1 MGAEEEMLITLSGGA
16 PWGFRLQGGSEQKR
30 PLQVSKIR
38 KRSKAC
44 RGGLW
49 ENDVLV
55 SINGKSCA
63 GLSHANAMQ
72 IIDSSN
78 GTLNIRVKRIVG
90 GDQTGPWLQ
99 RSPSPGQR
107 VLSSPSLLSPP
118 AQILSSEPAGAPAT
132 TTQPSQHSQSSQPSQ
147 PWRSQRHLESLTS
160 PPDSEAYYGETDSD
174 ADNVAQEKHRRAR
187 KKSPRSPPDSTTSGH
202 APQDEVSLS
211 EQSGY
216 ESMPEAAAQG
226 AAEPASSSGVAK
238 REIVCLPG
246 SRTDTPF
253 SDSEG
258 QLRPPS
264 AEGREPSPEAM
275 LLPHAT
281 KAIRAE
287 RHLIPMVGP
296 VEHPIDEDLTTTYT
310 EKAKQAKLHRHE
322 SIQEKNVK
330 EAKTKCR
337 TIASL
342 LTDAPN
348 PHSKGVL
355 MFKKRRQRAKKYTL
369 VSFGSV
375 DEDRSYEEEDGVF
388 PTSESEFDEEGFS
401 DARSLTN
408 HSDWDNTYLDI
419 EKSKSDSEQKEEK
432 QKGLSE
438 ASGKG
443 ARLFEQQRERAG
455 KYTVEKTPVQKSPE
469 AAPAAQPKQGTVNG
483 DMPVPEK
490 ADNVPLSI
498 HLEGVQVPS
507 KQPATVPTQLL
518 TAPSPTFFPPP
529 PSTPDPFSASS
540 TSMFNRSARPFT
552 PGFSGQRPAT
562 SSVIFRPSA
571 PKKPTENLG
580 GQSTVVPPFSRQVP
594 GAPAN
599 APVPTQR
606 GPVSSSTS
614 LYIPAPGR
622 PTSPLE
628 SQPKGGGSASEIK
641 PSANTARTS
650 STSIFLSTPSK
661 PGGNMASAASQPR
674 VPGTASSSLY
684 ITPAPSQHMRSS
696 SPVPKQPS
704 PAITPATPR
713 PPSEPFT
720 SREQRIAVPAP
731 RTGILQEA
739 RRRGNKKPMFSKVE
753 EKKNSP
759 NPELLSLVQNLD
771 EKPKG
776 DHPGAGFESGPEEDF
791 LSLGAE
797 ACNFMQS
804 SGRKFKTPPPV
815 APKPQQDAGL
825 VNGAQDMPQLKGKGA
840 ELFAKRQSRM
850 DKFVVE
856 TTPKPEYKP
865 RTPSPS
871 PSLPSCWK
879 YSPNIRAPPPIAYN
893 PMHSPFYPLAA
904 TKSQANKAES
914 KVKKAPGQKSG
925 IKVIDIMRH
934 QPYQLKSAMFC
945 FGDPP
950 SPSTQT
956 TPGQPTPQAS
966 SSFMAAKQ
974 VPVKIAK
981 TQEIRRFSTPA
992 PMPASSS
999 LAPTVLVPRSATML
1013 DEPLWRTEMASS
1025 APATPAPFQVELSP
1039 SPKPYP
1045 SSPEPGQVGQGPPPN
1060 SASASRFQ
1068 VARPKFSAARTGMQ
1082 ANVWRPS
1089 FGHH

>member
-1 MGAEEEMLITLSGGA
+1 MGAEEEMVITLSGGA

-78 GTLNIRVKRIVG
+78 GMLNIRVKRIVG

-107 VLSSPSLLSPP
+107 VVSPPSLLSPP
-118 AQILSSEPAGAPAT
+118 AQLLSSEPAGAPAT
-132 TTQPSQHSQSSQPSQ
+132 AQPSQ
-147 PWRSQRHLESLTS
+147 PRRSQRHLESLTS

-187 KKSPRSPPDSTTSGH
+187 KKSPRSPPDSTTSRAD

-216 ESMPEAAAQG
+216 ESMPEAAVQG
-226 AAEPASSSGVAK
+226 GAELASSSGVAK

-246 SRTDTPF
+246 SHTDTPF
-253 SDSEG
+253 SDSKG

-264 AEGREPSPEAM
+264 TEGREPSPEAM

-296 VEHPIDEDLTTTYT
+296 VEHPIDEDLTTTYA

-443 ARLFEQQRERAG
+443 ARLFKQQRERAG
-455 KYTVEKTPVQKSPE
+455 KYTVEKTPVQK
-469 AAPAAQPKQGTVNG
+469 NN
-483 DMPVPEK
+483 M
-490 ADNVPLSI
+490 PLSI
-498 HLEGVQVPS
+498 HLEGVQVLS
-507 KQPATVPTQLL
+507 KQPATPPTQLL
-518 TAPSPTFFPPP
+518 TAPSPTFFLPPP
-529 PSTPDPFSASS
+529 RTPDPFSASS

-571 PKKPTENLG
+571 PKKPTESLG
-580 GQSTVVPPFSRQVP
+580 GQSTVVPPFSPLAP
-594 GAPAN
+594 GTPAN

-628 SQPKGGGSASEIK
+628 SQPKGGGSAPEIK

-650 STSIFLSTPSK
+650 TTSIFLSTPSK
-661 PGGNMASAASQPR
+661 PGAM
-674 VPGTASSSLY
+674 
-684 ITPAPSQHMRSS
+684 
-696 SPVPKQPS
+696 
-704 PAITPATPR
+704 PR
-713 PPSEPFT
+713 PPSEPLT

-739 RRRGNKKPMFSKVE
+739 RRRGNKKPMFSKIE
-753 EKKNSP
+753 EKKKNSP

-815 APKPQQDAGL
+815 APKPQQQDTGL

-856 TTPKPEYKP
+856 TTPKPESKP

-871 PSLPSCWK
+871 PSLPSSWK

-904 TKSQANKAES
+904 SKSQASKAES

-925 IKVIDIMRH
+925 IKVIDLMRH

-945 FGDPP
+945 FGDSP
-950 SPSTQT
+950 SPSTQN
-956 TPGQPTPQAS
+956 TPGQPTSQAS
-966 SSFMAAKQ
+966 SSFIAAKQ

-992 PMPASSS
+992 PMPASGS
-999 LAPTVLVPRSATML
+999 LAPTVLMPRSATTL

-1025 APATPAPFQVELSP
+1025 APATPAPFQVELRP
-1039 SPKPYP
+1039 SPKPYQ
-1045 SSPEPGQVGQGPPPN
+1045 SSPEPGQAGQGPSPN
-1060 SASASRFQ
+1060 LASASRFQ

>member
-1 MGAEEEMLITLSGGA
+1 MGAEEEILITLSGGA

-63 GLSHANAMQ
+63 GLSHATAMQ

-90 GDQTGPWLQ
+90 GDQTGPRLQ

-107 VLSSPSLLSPP
+107 VLSPPSPLSTPAQLLSP
-118 AQILSSEPAGAPAT
+118 EPAGAPVTA
-132 TTQPSQHSQSSQPSQ
+132 QPSQ
-147 PWRSQRHLESLTS
+147 PRRSQRHLESVTS

-187 KKSPRSPPDSTTSGH
+187 KKSPRSPPDSTNSKAD
-202 APQDEVSLS
+202 APPDEVSLS

-216 ESMPEAAAQG
+216 ESTPETAVQG
-226 AAEPASSSGVAK
+226 EAEVASSSGVAK
-238 REIVCLPG
+238 REIACPPG

-253 SDSEG
+253 SESEG

-264 AEGREPSPEAM
+264 KEERDPSPEAM

-296 VEHPIDEDLTTTYT
+296 VEHPVDEDLTTTYA
-310 EKAKQAKLHRHE
+310 EKAKEAKLHRHE

-330 EAKTKCR
+330 EAKTKCK

-408 HSDWDNTYLDI
+408 HSDWENTYLDI
-419 EKSKSDSEQKEEK
+419 EKSKSDSEQKKEK

-455 KYTVEKTPVQKSPE
+455 KYTVEKVPTQKSPQL
-469 AAPAAQPKQGTVNG
+469 APGAQLQQGTVNG
-483 DMPVPEK
+483 DMPVPQK
-490 ADNVPLSI
+490 ADSVPLSI

-507 KQPATVPTQLL
+507 KQPATLPSQLL
-518 TAPSPTFFPPP
+518 APPSPTFFPPP

-552 PGFSGQRPAT
+552 PGFSDQRPAT

-571 PKKPTENLG
+571 PKKPNESLG
-580 GQSTVVPPFSRQVP
+580 VQSTVVPPFSPLAP
-594 GAPAN
+594 GTPPN
-599 APVPTQR
+599 APVATHR

-622 PTSPLE
+622 PTPPLE
-628 SQPKGGGSASEIK
+628 SQSRGGGSASETK

-650 STSIFLSTPSK
+650 TTSIFLSTPSK
-661 PGGNMASAASQPR
+661 PGGEVASTASQPQ

-684 ITPAPSQHMRSS
+684 ISPVPSQHTISS

-704 PAITPATPR
+704 PAVSPAMPR
-713 PPSEPFT
+713 PASEPLT

-739 RRRGNKKPMFSKVE
+739 RRRGNKKPMFSKIE
-753 EKKNSP
+753 EKKKNSP

-815 APKPQQDAGL
+815 APKPHQQDAGL

-850 DKFVVE
+850 DKYVVE
-856 TTPKPEYKP
+856 TTPKPQSKP

-871 PSLPSCWK
+871 PSLPSSWK

-904 TKSQANKAES
+904 SKCQASKAES

-934 QPYQLKSAMFC
+934 QPYQLNSAMFC

-950 SPSTQT
+950 NPSIQES
-956 TPGQPTPQAS
+956 PGQPTPQAS

-974 VPVKIAK
+974 VPVKTAK

-992 PMPASSS
+992 PMTASSS
-999 LAPTVLVPRSATML
+999 LAPTVLAPRSATTL
-1013 DEPLWRTEMASS
+1013 DEPVWRTEMASS
-1025 APATPAPFQVELSP
+1025 APATPAPFQVELSQ
-1039 SPKPYP
+1039 SPKPYQ
-1045 SSPEPGQVGQGPPPN
+1045 SSPESGQAGQGPSPN
-1060 SASASRFQ
+1060 PASASRFQ

>member
-1 MGAEEEMLITLSGGA
+1 MQLA
-16 PWGFRLQGGSEQKR
+16 LQGPVQDQ
-30 PLQVSKIR
+30 PDC
-38 KRSKAC
+38 AC
-44 RGGLW
+44 R
-49 ENDVLV
+49 
-55 SINGKSCA
+55 
-63 GLSHANAMQ
+63 
-72 IIDSSN
+72 
-78 GTLNIRVKRIVG
+78 
-90 GDQTGPWLQ
+90 
-99 RSPSPGQR
+99 
-107 VLSSPSLLSPP
+107 
-118 AQILSSEPAGAPAT
+118 AP
-132 TTQPSQHSQSSQPSQ
+132 
-147 PWRSQRHLESLTS
+147 
-160 PPDSEAYYGETDSD
+160 
-174 ADNVAQEKHRRAR
+174 
-187 KKSPRSPPDSTTSGH
+187 
-202 APQDEVSLS
+202 
-211 EQSGY
+211 
-216 ESMPEAAAQG
+216 
-226 AAEPASSSGVAK
+226 
-238 REIVCLPG
+238 LP
-246 SRTDTPF
+246 
-253 SDSEG
+253 
-258 QLRPPS
+258 
-264 AEGREPSPEAM
+264 
-275 LLPHAT
+275 LPT
-281 KAIRAE
+281 CME
-287 RHLIPMVGP
+287 
-296 VEHPIDEDLTTTYT
+296 
-310 EKAKQAKLHRHE
+310 LHRHE

-330 EAKTKCR
+330 EAKTKCK

-419 EKSKSDSEQKEEK
+419 EKSKSDSEQKEGK

-455 KYTVEKTPVQKSPE
+455 KYTVEKVPAQKSP
-469 AAPAAQPKQGTVNG
+469 
-483 DMPVPEK
+483 
-490 ADNVPLSI
+490 
-498 HLEGVQVPS
+498 H
-507 KQPATVPTQLL
+507 
-518 TAPSPTFFPPP
+518 PTFFPPP

-540 TSMFNRSARPFT
+540 PSMFNRSARPFT

-571 PKKPTENLG
+571 PKKPSESLG
-580 GQSTVVPPFSRQVP
+580 VQSTVVPPFSPLAP
-594 GAPAN
+594 GTPAN
-599 APVPTQR
+599 APVATHR

-614 LYIPAPGR
+614 LYIPVPGR
-622 PTSPLE
+622 PTPPLE
-628 SQPKGGGSASEIK
+628 SQSRGGGCAPETK

-650 STSIFLSTPSK
+650 TTSIFLSTPSK
-661 PGGNMASAASQPR
+661 PGG
-674 VPGTASSSLY
+674 
-684 ITPAPSQHMRSS
+684 
-696 SPVPKQPS
+696 
-704 PAITPATPR
+704 
-713 PPSEPFT
+713 EPLT
-720 SREQRIAVPAP
+720 SREQRIAMPAP

-739 RRRGNKKPMFSKVE
+739 RRRGNKKPMFSKIE
-753 EKKNSP
+753 EKKKNSP

-815 APKPQQDAGL
+815 APKPQQQDAGL

-856 TTPKPEYKP
+856 TTPKPQSKP

-871 PSLPSCWK
+871 PSLPSSWK

-904 TKSQANKAES
+904 SKSQASKAES

-925 IKVIDIMRH
+925 IKVIDVMRH

-950 SPSTQT
+950 NPSIQES
-956 TPGQPTPQAS
+956 PGQPAPQGS

-974 VPVKIAK
+974 VPVKTAK

-999 LAPTVLVPRSATML
+999 LAPTVLVPRSATTL
-1013 DEPLWRTEMASS
+1013 DEPVWRTEMASS
-1025 APATPAPFQVELSP
+1025 GP
-1039 SPKPYP
+1039 SPNP
-1045 SSPEPGQVGQGPPPN
+1045 
-1060 SASASRFQ
+1060 ASASRFQ

>member
-78 GTLNIRVKRIVG
+78 GMLNIRVKRIVG

-107 VLSSPSLLSPP
+107 VLSPPSVLSPP
-118 AQILSSEPAGAPAT
+118 AQSLSSEPAGAPAT
-132 TTQPSQHSQSSQPSQ
+132 AQPSQ

-187 KKSPRSPPDSTTSGH
+187 KKSPRSPPDSTTSRAD
-202 APQDEVSLS
+202 APQEEVSLS

-226 AAEPASSSGVAK
+226 GAELASSSGVAK

-264 AEGREPSPEAM
+264 TEGREPSPEAM

-469 AAPAAQPKQGTVNG
+469 PAQAAQPKQGTVNG

-490 ADNVPLSI
+490 VDNVPLSI

-552 PGFSGQRPAT
+552 PGFSGQRGAT

-571 PKKPTENLG
+571 PKKPTESLG
-580 GQSTVVPPFSRQVP
+580 GQSTVVPPFSPLVP
-594 GAPAN
+594 GTPAN

-628 SQPKGGGSASEIK
+628 SQPKGGGTTSEIK
-641 PSANTARTS
+641 PSTNTARTS
-650 STSIFLSTPSK
+650 TTSIFLSTPSK
-661 PGGNMASAASQPR
+661 PGAM
-674 VPGTASSSLY
+674 
-684 ITPAPSQHMRSS
+684 
-696 SPVPKQPS
+696 
-704 PAITPATPR
+704 PR
-713 PPSEPFT
+713 PPSEPLT

-739 RRRGNKKPMFSKVE
+739 RRRGNKKPMFSKIE
-753 EKKNSP
+753 EKKKNSP

-776 DHPGAGFESGPEEDF
+776 DHPGTGFESGPEEDF

-904 TKSQANKAES
+904 SKSQASKAES

-925 IKVIDIMRH
+925 IKVIDLMRH

-966 SSFMAAKQ
+966 SSYMAAKQ

-999 LAPTVLVPRSATML
+999 LAPTVLLPRSATTL

-1039 SPKPYP
+1039 SPKPFQ

>member
-49 ENDVLV
+49 ENDVLI

-63 GLSHANAMQ
+63 GLSHATAMQ

-78 GTLNIRVKRIVG
+78 GMLNIRVKRIVG
-90 GDQTGPWLQ
+90 GDQTGPRLQ

-107 VLSSPSLLSPP
+107 VLSPPSPLSPP
-118 AQILSSEPAGAPAT
+118 AQLLSSESSGAPAT
-132 TTQPSQHSQSSQPSQ
+132 AQPSQ
-147 PWRSQRHLESLTS
+147 PRRSQRHLESLTS

-174 ADNVAQEKHRRAR
+174 ADNAAQEKHRRAR
-187 KKSPRSPPDSTTSGH
+187 KKSPRSPPDSTNSK
-202 APQDEVSLS
+202 ADVPQDEVSLS

-226 AAEPASSSGVAK
+226 VAEVAASGGVAK
-238 REIVCLPG
+238 REISCLPG

-253 SDSEG
+253 SESEG

-264 AEGREPSPEAM
+264 TEGREPSPEAM

-375 DEDRSYEEEDGVF
+375 DEDRSYEEEDGIF

-408 HSDWDNTYLDI
+408 HLDWDNTYLDI
-419 EKSKSDSEQKEEK
+419 EKAKSDSEQKEEK

-455 KYTVEKTPVQKSPE
+455 KYTVEKVPAQKSPQL
-469 AAPAAQPKQGTVNG
+469 PSVAQPQQGTVNG
-483 DMPVPEK
+483 DMPVPQK
-490 ADNVPLSI
+490 VDSMPLSI
-498 HLEGVQVPS
+498 QLEGVQVPS
-507 KQPATVPTQLL
+507 KQPATLPTQLL
-518 TAPSPTFFPPP
+518 APPSPTFFPPP
-529 PSTPDPFSASS
+529 PSTPDPFSTST

-571 PKKPTENLG
+571 PKKPSESLG
-580 GQSTVVPPFSRQVP
+580 GQSTVVPPFSPLAP
-594 GAPAN
+594 GTPAN
-599 APVPTQR
+599 APVPMHR
-606 GPVSSSTS
+606 GPVSSSTT

-622 PTSPLE
+622 PTPPLE
-628 SQPKGGGSASEIK
+628 SQPREGGNAPETK

-650 STSIFLSTPSK
+650 TTSIFLSAPSK
-661 PGGNMASAASQPR
+661 PGGE
-674 VPGTASSSLY
+674 
-684 ITPAPSQHMRSS
+684 
-696 SPVPKQPS
+696 PS
-704 PAITPATPR
+704 PAISPAMPR
-713 PPSEPFT
+713 PPSEPLT
-720 SREQRIAVPAP
+720 SREQRIATPAP

-739 RRRGNKKPMFSKVE
+739 RRRGNKKPMFSKIE
-753 EKKNSP
+753 EKKKNSP

-856 TTPKPEYKP
+856 TTPRPESKP

-871 PSLPSCWK
+871 PSLPSSWK

-904 TKSQANKAES
+904 SKSQASKAES

-925 IKVIDIMRH
+925 IKVIDLMRH

-950 SPSTQT
+950 SPSIQDS
-956 TPGQPTPQAS
+956 PGQPAPQAS

-974 VPVKIAK
+974 VPVKTAK

-999 LAPTVLVPRSATML
+999 LTPTVLVPRSATTL
-1013 DEPLWRTEMASS
+1013 DEPVWRTEMASS
-1025 APATPAPFQVELSP
+1025 APTTPAPFQAELSQ
-1039 SPKPYP
+1039 SPKPYL
-1045 SSPEPGQVGQGPPPN
+1045 SSPEPSQVAQGPSPN
-1060 SASASRFQ
+1060 PASATRFQ
-1068 VARPKFSAARTGMQ
+1068 VARPKFSAVRTGMQ

>member
-63 GLSHANAMQ
+63 GLSHATAMQ

-78 GTLNIRVKRIVG
+78 GTLNIHESYKDEG
-90 GDQTGPWLQ
+90 SK

-107 VLSSPSLLSPP
+107 VLSPPSPLSTPAQLLSP
-118 AQILSSEPAGAPAT
+118 EPAGAPAT
-132 TTQPSQHSQSSQPSQ
+132 AQPSQ
-147 PWRSQRHLESLTS
+147 PRRSQRHLESVTS

-187 KKSPRSPPDSTTSGH
+187 KKSPRSPPDSTNSKGD
-202 APQDEVSLS
+202 APPDEVSLS

-216 ESMPEAAAQG
+216 ESTPEAA
-226 AAEPASSSGVAK
+226 E
-238 REIVCLPG
+238 R
-246 SRTDTPF
+246 D
-253 SDSEG
+253 
-258 QLRPPS
+258 
-264 AEGREPSPEAM
+264 PSPEAM

-296 VEHPIDEDLTTTYT
+296 VEHPVDEDLTTTYA

-330 EAKTKCR
+330 EAKTKCK

-419 EKSKSDSEQKEEK
+419 EKSKSDSEQKEGK

-455 KYTVEKTPVQKSPE
+455 KYTVEKVPAQKSP
-469 AAPAAQPKQGTVNG
+469 
-483 DMPVPEK
+483 
-490 ADNVPLSI
+490 
-498 HLEGVQVPS
+498 H
-507 KQPATVPTQLL
+507 
-518 TAPSPTFFPPP
+518 PTFFPPP

-540 TSMFNRSARPFT
+540 PSMFNRSARPFT

-571 PKKPTENLG
+571 PKKPSESLG
-580 GQSTVVPPFSRQVP
+580 VQSTVVPPFSPLAP
-594 GAPAN
+594 GTPAN
-599 APVPTQR
+599 APVATHR

-614 LYIPAPGR
+614 LYIPVPGR
-622 PTSPLE
+622 PTPPLE
-628 SQPKGGGSASEIK
+628 SQSRGGGCAPETK

-650 STSIFLSTPSK
+650 TTSIFLSTPSK
-661 PGGNMASAASQPR
+661 PGG
-674 VPGTASSSLY
+674 
-684 ITPAPSQHMRSS
+684 
-696 SPVPKQPS
+696 
-704 PAITPATPR
+704 
-713 PPSEPFT
+713 EPLT
-720 SREQRIAVPAP
+720 SREQRIAMPAP

-739 RRRGNKKPMFSKVE
+739 RRRGNKKPMFSKIE
-753 EKKNSP
+753 EKKKNSP

-815 APKPQQDAGL
+815 APKPQQQDAGL

-856 TTPKPEYKP
+856 TTPKPQSKP

-871 PSLPSCWK
+871 PSLPSSWK

-904 TKSQANKAES
+904 SKSQASKAES

-925 IKVIDIMRH
+925 IKVIDVMRH

-950 SPSTQT
+950 NPSIQES
-956 TPGQPTPQAS
+956 PGQPAPQGS

-974 VPVKIAK
+974 VPVKTAK

-999 LAPTVLVPRSATML
+999 LAPTVLVPRSATTL
-1013 DEPLWRTEMASS
+1013 DEPVWRTEMASS
-1025 APATPAPFQVELSP
+1025 GP
-1039 SPKPYP
+1039 SPNP
-1045 SSPEPGQVGQGPPPN
+1045 
-1060 SASASRFQ
+1060 ASASRFQ

>member
-63 GLSHANAMQ
+63 GLSHATAMQ

-78 GTLNIRVKRIVG
+78 GMLNIRVKRIVG
-90 GDQTGPWLQ
+90 GDQTGPRLQ

-107 VLSSPSLLSPP
+107 VLSPPSPLSPP
-118 AQILSSEPAGAPAT
+118 AQLLSPEPAGALAPA
-132 TTQPSQHSQSSQPSQ
+132 QPQQPRR
-147 PWRSQRHLESLTS
+147 PQRHLESLTS

-174 ADNVAQEKHRRAR
+174 ADNVAQEKQRRAR
-187 KKSPRSPPDSTTSGH
+187 KKSPRSPPDSTTSKAEG
-202 APQDEVSLS
+202 PQDEVSLS

-216 ESMPEAAAQG
+216 ESTPEAAVQEG
-226 AAEPASSSGVAK
+226 AEADGSSGVAK
-238 REIVCLPG
+238 REIAYSPG
-246 SRTDTPF
+246 SRADTPF

-258 QLRPPS
+258 QLQPPS
-264 AEGREPSPEAM
+264 LEGQELSPEAL

-296 VEHPIDEDLTTTYT
+296 VEHPVDEDLTTTYA
-310 EKAKQAKLHRHE
+310 EKAKQAKLHRRE
-322 SIQEKNVK
+322 STQEKNVK

-375 DEDRSYEEEDGVF
+375 DEDRCYEEEDGVF

-455 KYTVEKTPVQKSPE
+455 KYTVERLPVQKSPQP
-469 AAPAAQPKQGTVNG
+469 APAAQPQQGMVNG
-483 DMPVPEK
+483 DMPVPQRAES
-490 ADNVPLSI
+490 VPLSI
-498 HLEGVQVPS
+498 HLEGVQVPG
-507 KQPATVPTQLL
+507 KQPATLPAQGLPAL
-518 TAPSPTFFPPP
+518 SPTAFPPP
-529 PSTPDPFSASS
+529 PGTPDPFSASS
-540 TSMFNRSARPFT
+540 ASMFNRSARPFT
-552 PGFSGQRPAT
+552 PGFSGQRPVT
-562 SSVIFRPSA
+562 SSVTFKPSA
-571 PKKPTENLG
+571 PKKPSESLG
-580 GQSTVVPPFSRQVP
+580 GQSTVVPPFSPLPP
-594 GAPAN
+594 GAPAS
-599 APVPTQR
+599 ASVPVHR
-606 GPVSSSTS
+606 GAVSSSTS

-622 PTSPLE
+622 PAPLLE
-628 SQPKGGGSASEIK
+628 LQPGGAGSAPETK
-641 PSANTARTS
+641 PSASTARTS
-650 STSIFLSTPSK
+650 TASIFLSSPLK
-661 PGGNMASAASQPR
+661 PGGEAGSAASQPR
-674 VPGTASSSLY
+674 VAGTASSSLY
-684 ITPAPSQHMRSS
+684 ISPAPSLPTGSS
-696 SPVPKQPS
+696 SPLPRQPC
-704 PAITPATPR
+704 PATSPATPR
-713 PPSEPFT
+713 PASEPLT

-739 RRRGNKKPMFSKVE
+739 RRRGNKKPMFSRIE
-753 EKKNSP
+753 EKKKNSP

-815 APKPQQDAGL
+815 APKPQQQGAGL
-825 VNGAQDMPQLKGKGA
+825 VNGAHDMPQLKGKGA

-856 TTPKPEYKP
+856 TTPKPDSKP

-871 PSLPSCWK
+871 PSLPSSWK

-904 TKSQANKAES
+904 SKSQASKAES
-914 KVKKAPGQKSG
+914 KVKKAPSQKSG
-925 IKVIDIMRH
+925 IKVIDFMRH

-945 FGDPP
+945 FGEPP
-950 SPSTQT
+950 SPSTQEA
-956 TPGQPTPQAS
+956 PGQPGQHAS
-966 SSFMAAKQ
+966 SSYTATKQ
-974 VPVKIAK
+974 VPVKTAK

-992 PMPASSS
+992 PMPTSSS
-999 LAPTVLVPRSATML
+999 LAPTVLAPRSATTL
-1013 DEPLWRTEMASS
+1013 DEPVWRTEMAFS
-1025 APATPAPFQVELSP
+1025 APTTPAPFQVELSQY
-1039 SPKPYP
+1039 PKPYQ
-1045 SSPEPGQVGQGPPPN
+1045 SSPELSQVCRGPSPSP
-1060 SASASRFQ
+1060 ASASRFQ

>member
-16 PWGFRLQGGSEQKR
+16 PWGFRLQGGSEQKK

-63 GLSHANAMQ
+63 GLSHATAMQ

-78 GTLNIRVKRIVG
+78 GMLNIRVKRIVG
-90 GDQTGPWLQ
+90 GDQMGPRLQ

-107 VLSSPSLLSPP
+107 VLSPPSPLSPP
-118 AQILSSEPAGAPAT
+118 AQLLSPELAGAPAT
-132 TTQPSQHSQSSQPSQ
+132 TQPSQ
-147 PWRSQRHLESLTS
+147 PRRSQRQLESLTS

-187 KKSPRSPPDSTTSGH
+187 KKSPRSPPDSTNSKVDV
-202 APQDEVSLS
+202 PQDEVSLS

-216 ESMPEAAAQG
+216 ESMPEAAVQN
-226 AAEPASSSGVAK
+226 
-238 REIVCLPG
+238 
-246 SRTDTPF
+246 TPF
-253 SDSEG
+253 SESEG

-264 AEGREPSPEAM
+264 TGGREPSPEAM

-296 VEHPIDEDLTTTYT
+296 VEHPVDEDLTTTYL

-401 DARSLTN
+401 DSRSLTN

-443 ARLFEQQRERAG
+443 ARLFEQQRERSG
-455 KYTVEKTPVQKSPE
+455 KYTVEKVPTQKSPQLSS
-469 AAPAAQPKQGTVNG
+469 AAQPQQGTLNR
-483 DMPVPEK
+483 DMPVPQK
-490 ADNVPLSI
+490 TDSVPLSI

-507 KQPATVPTQLL
+507 KQPATLPTALL
-518 TAPSPTFFPPP
+518 APPSPTFFPPP
-529 PSTPDPFSASS
+529 PSTPDPFSTSS

-571 PKKPTENLG
+571 PKKPSESLS
-580 GQSTVVPPFSRQVP
+580 GQSTVVPSFSP
-594 GAPAN
+594 LPSETPAN
-599 APVPTQR
+599 APVPMHR
-606 GPVSSSTS
+606 GTVSSSTS

-622 PTSPLE
+622 PMPPPE
-628 SQPKGGGSASEIK
+628 SQPRGEGSAPETK

-650 STSIFLSTPSK
+650 STSIFLSAPSK
-661 PGGNMASAASQPR
+661 PGM
-674 VPGTASSSLY
+674 
-684 ITPAPSQHMRSS
+684 
-696 SPVPKQPS
+696 
-704 PAITPATPR
+704 PR
-713 PPSEPFT
+713 PPSEPLT

-739 RRRGNKKPMFSKVE
+739 RRRGNKKPMFSKIE
-753 EKKNSP
+753 EKKKNSP

-771 EKPKG
+771 EKPKV

-815 APKPQQDAGL
+815 APKPQQQDAGL
-825 VNGAQDMPQLKGKGA
+825 VNGAQDTPQLKGKGA

-856 TTPKPEYKP
+856 ATPKPESKP

-871 PSLPSCWK
+871 PSLPSSWK

-904 TKSQANKAES
+904 SKSQASKAES

-925 IKVIDIMRH
+925 IKVIDLMRH

-945 FGDPP
+945 FGDSP
-950 SPSTQT
+950 SPGTQES
-956 TPGQPTPQAS
+956 PGQPAPQAN
-966 SSFMAAKQ
+966 SSFSAAKQ
-974 VPVKIAK
+974 VPVKTAK

-992 PMPASSS
+992 PVPASSS
-999 LAPTVLVPRSATML
+999 LAPTVLVPRSATTL
-1013 DEPLWRTEMASS
+1013 DEPVWRTEMAYS
-1025 APATPAPFQVELSP
+1025 APATPAPFQVELSQ
-1039 SPKPYP
+1039 SPKPYQ
-1045 SSPEPGQVGQGPPPN
+1045 SYPEPGQAGQGPSSN
-1060 SASASRFQ
+1060 LASASRFQ

>member
-78 GTLNIRVKRIVG
+78 GMLNIRVTDIG

-107 VLSSPSLLSPP
+107 VLSPPSAPSPS
-118 AQILSSEPAGAPAT
+118 AQLLSSEAAGAPAT
-132 TTQPSQHSQSSQPSQ
+132 TQPSQ

-174 ADNVAQEKHRRAR
+174 ADNVAQEKQRRAR
-187 KKSPRSPPDSTTSGH
+187 RKSPRSP
-202 APQDEVSLS
+202 
-211 EQSGY
+211 
-216 ESMPEAAAQG
+216 MPEAA
-226 AAEPASSSGVAK
+226 
-238 REIVCLPG
+238 
-246 SRTDTPF
+246 
-253 SDSEG
+253 
-258 QLRPPS
+258 
-264 AEGREPSPEAM
+264 PSPEAM

-455 KYTVEKTPVQKSPE
+455 KYTVEKTSVQKSPE
-469 AAPAAQPKQGTVNG
+469 LAPAAQPN
-483 DMPVPEK
+483 
-490 ADNVPLSI
+490 
-498 HLEGVQVPS
+498 
-507 KQPATVPTQLL
+507 
-518 TAPSPTFFPPP
+518 PTFFPPP

-562 SSVIFRPSA
+562 SSVIFRPPA
-571 PKKPTENLG
+571 PKKPTESLG
-580 GQSTVVPPFSRQVP
+580 GQSTVVPPFSPLVP
-594 GAPAN
+594 GTPAN
-599 APVPTQR
+599 APEPTRR

-628 SQPKGGGSASEIK
+628 SQPKGGGSASEVK

-650 STSIFLSTPSK
+650 TTSIFLSTPSK
-661 PGGNMASAASQPR
+661 PGGD
-674 VPGTASSSLY
+674 V
-684 ITPAPSQHMRSS
+684 
-696 SPVPKQPS
+696 
-704 PAITPATPR
+704 
-713 PPSEPFT
+713 EPLT

-739 RRRGNKKPMFSKVE
+739 RRRGNKKPMFSKIE
-753 EKKNSP
+753 EKKKNSP

-776 DHPGAGFESGPEEDF
+776 DHPAAGFESGPEEDF

-850 DKFVVE
+850 DKYVVE
-856 TTPKPEYKP
+856 TTPKPESKP

-904 TKSQANKAES
+904 SKSQASKAES

-925 IKVIDIMRH
+925 IKVIDLMRH

-956 TPGQPTPQAS
+956 TSGQPTPQAS
-966 SSFMAAKQ
+966 SSFVAAKQ

-999 LAPTVLVPRSATML
+999 LAPTVLMPRSATTL

-1025 APATPAPFQVELSP
+1025 AP
-1039 SPKPYP
+1039 
-1045 SSPEPGQVGQGPPPN
+1045 GPPPN

>member
-63 GLSHANAMQ
+63 GLSHATAMQ

-78 GTLNIRVKRIVG
+78 GMLNICVKRIVG

-107 VLSSPSLLSPP
+107 VLSPPSPLSAPAQLLSPE
-118 AQILSSEPAGAPAT
+118 LAGAPVIA
-132 TTQPSQHSQSSQPSQ
+132 QPLQP
-147 PWRSQRHLESLTS
+147 RKSQRHLESLTS

-174 ADNVAQEKHRRAR
+174 ADNMAQEKHRRAR
-187 KKSPRSPPDSTTSGH
+187 KKSPRSPPDSTNSKAD

-216 ESMPEAAAQG
+216 ESMPEAAVQG
-226 AAEPASSSGVAK
+226 GPEVASSVGVAK
-238 REIVCLPG
+238 REIACPPG

-253 SDSEG
+253 SESEG
-258 QLRPPS
+258 QLRPPLT
-264 AEGREPSPEAM
+264 EGREPSPEAM

-296 VEHPIDEDLTTTYT
+296 VEHPVDEDLTTTYA

-419 EKSKSDSEQKEEK
+419 EKAKSDSEQKEEK

-455 KYTVEKTPVQKSPE
+455 KYTVEKVPVQKSPQLV
-469 AAPAAQPKQGTVNG
+469 PAAQPQQGTVNG
-483 DMPVPEK
+483 DMPVPQK
-490 ADNVPLSI
+490 ADSVPLSI
-498 HLEGVQVPS
+498 HLEGMQVPS
-507 KQPATVPTQLL
+507 KQPATIPAQLL
-518 TAPSPTFFPPP
+518 APPSPTFFPPP
-529 PSTPDPFSASS
+529 PSTPDPFSASTS
-540 TSMFNRSARPFT
+540 SMFNRSARPFT

-571 PKKPTENLG
+571 PKKPTESLG
-580 GQSTVVPPFSRQVP
+580 GQSMVVPPFSPLAP
-594 GAPAN
+594 GTPAN
-599 APVPTQR
+599 APVPTHR

-622 PTSPLE
+622 PTPPLE
-628 SQPKGGGSASEIK
+628 SQPTGGGSAPETK
-641 PSANTARTS
+641 PPANTARTS
-650 STSIFLSTPSK
+650 TTSIFLSTPSK
-661 PGGNMASAASQPR
+661 PGGE
-674 VPGTASSSLY
+674 
-684 ITPAPSQHMRSS
+684 
-696 SPVPKQPS
+696 PS
-704 PAITPATPR
+704 PAVSPAMPR
-713 PPSEPFT
+713 PPSEPLT

-739 RRRGNKKPMFSKVE
+739 RRRGNKKPMFSKIE
-753 EKKNSP
+753 EKKKNSP

-776 DHPGAGFESGPEEDF
+776 DHPAAGFESGPEEDF

-815 APKPQQDAGL
+815 APKPQQQDAGL

-850 DKFVVE
+850 DKYVVE
-856 TTPKPEYKP
+856 TPPKPESKP

-871 PSLPSCWK
+871 PSLPSSWK

-904 TKSQANKAES
+904 SKSQASKAES

-925 IKVIDIMRH
+925 IKVIDLMRH

-950 SPSTQT
+950 SPSIQES
-956 TPGQPTPQAS
+956 PGQPAPQAS

-974 VPVKIAK
+974 VPVKTAK

-999 LAPTVLVPRSATML
+999 LAPTVLVPRSATTL
-1013 DEPLWRTEMASS
+1013 DEPVWRTEMASS
-1025 APATPAPFQVELSP
+1025 APATPALFQVELSQ
-1039 SPKPYP
+1039 SPKPYQ
-1045 SSPEPGQVGQGPPPN
+1045 SSPEPGQAGQGPSPN
-1060 SASASRFQ
+1060 PASASRFQ

>member
-63 GLSHANAMQ
+63 GLSHATAMQ

-78 GTLNIRVKRIVG
+78 GMLNICVKRIVG

-107 VLSSPSLLSPP
+107 VLSPPSPLSAPAQLLSPE
-118 AQILSSEPAGAPAT
+118 LAGAPVIA
-132 TTQPSQHSQSSQPSQ
+132 QPLQP
-147 PWRSQRHLESLTS
+147 RKSQRHLESLTS

-174 ADNVAQEKHRRAR
+174 ADNMAQEKHRRAR
-187 KKSPRSPPDSTTSGH
+187 KKSPRSPPDSTNSKAD

-216 ESMPEAAAQG
+216 ESMPEAAVQG
-226 AAEPASSSGVAK
+226 GPEVASSVGVAK
-238 REIVCLPG
+238 REIACPPG

-253 SDSEG
+253 SESEG
-258 QLRPPS
+258 QLRPPLT
-264 AEGREPSPEAM
+264 EGREPSPEAM

-296 VEHPIDEDLTTTYT
+296 VEHPVDEDLTTTYA

-419 EKSKSDSEQKEEK
+419 EKAKSDSEQKEEK

-455 KYTVEKTPVQKSPE
+455 KYTVEKVPVQKSPQLV
-469 AAPAAQPKQGTVNG
+469 PAAQPQQGTVNG
-483 DMPVPEK
+483 DMPVPQK
-490 ADNVPLSI
+490 ADSVPLSI
-498 HLEGVQVPS
+498 HLEGMQVPS
-507 KQPATVPTQLL
+507 KQPATIPAQLL
-518 TAPSPTFFPPP
+518 APPSPTFFPPP
-529 PSTPDPFSASS
+529 PSTPDPFSASTS
-540 TSMFNRSARPFT
+540 SMFNRSARPFT

-571 PKKPTENLG
+571 PKKPTESLG
-580 GQSTVVPPFSRQVP
+580 GQSMVVPPFSPLAP
-594 GAPAN
+594 GTPAN
-599 APVPTQR
+599 APVPTHR

-622 PTSPLE
+622 PTPTLE
-628 SQPKGGGSASEIK
+628 SQPTGGGSAPETK
-641 PSANTARTS
+641 PPANTARTS
-650 STSIFLSTPSK
+650 TTSIFLSTPSK
-661 PGGNMASAASQPR
+661 PGGE
-674 VPGTASSSLY
+674 
-684 ITPAPSQHMRSS
+684 
-696 SPVPKQPS
+696 PS
-704 PAITPATPR
+704 PAVSPAMPR
-713 PPSEPFT
+713 PPSEPLT

-739 RRRGNKKPMFSKVE
+739 RRRGNKKPMFSKIE
-753 EKKNSP
+753 EKKKNSP

-815 APKPQQDAGL
+815 APKPQQQDAGL

-850 DKFVVE
+850 DKYVVE
-856 TTPKPEYKP
+856 TPPKPESKP

-871 PSLPSCWK
+871 PSLPSSWK

-904 TKSQANKAES
+904 SKSQASKAES

-925 IKVIDIMRH
+925 IKVIDLMRH

-950 SPSTQT
+950 SPSIQES
-956 TPGQPTPQAS
+956 PGQPAPQAS

-974 VPVKIAK
+974 VPVKTAK

-999 LAPTVLVPRSATML
+999 LAPTVLVPRSATTL
-1013 DEPLWRTEMASS
+1013 DEPVWRTEMASS
-1025 APATPAPFQVELSP
+1025 APATPALFQVELSQ
-1039 SPKPYP
+1039 SPKPYQ
-1045 SSPEPGQVGQGPPPN
+1045 SSPEPGQVGQGPSSNP
-1060 SASASRFQ
+1060 ASASRFQ

>member
-78 GTLNIRVKRIVG
+78 GMLNIRVKRIVG

-107 VLSSPSLLSPP
+107 VLSPPSLLSPP
-118 AQILSSEPAGAPAT
+118 AQLLSSEPAAAPAT
-132 TTQPSQHSQSSQPSQ
+132 AQPSQ
-147 PWRSQRHLESLTS
+147 PRRSQRHLESLTS

-187 KKSPRSPPDSTTSGH
+187 KKSPRSPPDSTTSRAD

-226 AAEPASSSGVAK
+226 GAELASSSGVAK

-264 AEGREPSPEAM
+264 TEGREPSPEAM

-419 EKSKSDSEQKEEK
+419 EKSKSDSQQKEEK

-455 KYTVEKTPVQKSPE
+455 KYTVEKTPVQKSPDL
-469 AAPAAQPKQGTVNG
+469 APAAQPKQGTVNG

-498 HLEGVQVPS
+498 HLEGVQVPG

-571 PKKPTENLG
+571 PKKPTESLG
-580 GQSTVVPPFSRQVP
+580 GQSTVVPPFSPLAP
-594 GAPAN
+594 GTPAN

-650 STSIFLSTPSK
+650 TTSIFLSTPSK
-661 PGGNMASAASQPR
+661 PGAM
-674 VPGTASSSLY
+674 
-684 ITPAPSQHMRSS
+684 
-696 SPVPKQPS
+696 
-704 PAITPATPR
+704 PR
-713 PPSEPFT
+713 PPSEPLT

-739 RRRGNKKPMFSKVE
+739 RRRGNKKPMFSKIE
-753 EKKNSP
+753 EKKKNSP

-856 TTPKPEYKP
+856 TTPKTEYKP

-904 TKSQANKAES
+904 SKSQASKAES

-925 IKVIDIMRH
+925 IKVIDLMRH

-945 FGDPP
+945 FGEPP
-950 SPSTQT
+950 SPSTQN
-956 TPGQPTPQAS
+956 TPGQPTLQAS
-966 SSFMAAKQ
+966 SSFTAAKQ

-999 LAPTVLVPRSATML
+999 LAPTVLVPRSATTL

-1039 SPKPYP
+1039 SPKLYQ
-1045 SSPEPGQVGQGPPPN
+1045 SSPEPGQVGQGPSPN

>member
-63 GLSHANAMQ
+63 GLSHASAMQ

-78 GTLNIRVKRIVG
+78 GMLNIRVKRIVG
-90 GDQTGPWLQ
+90 GDQTGPRLQ

-107 VLSSPSLLSPP
+107 VLSPPSPLSPP
-118 AQILSSEPAGAPAT
+118 AQLLSPEPTAAPA
-132 TTQPSQHSQSSQPSQ
+132 TTQPSQPR
-147 PWRSQRHLESLTS
+147 RSQRHLESLTS

-187 KKSPRSPPDSTTSGH
+187 RKSPRSPPDSTTSKAD

-216 ESMPEAAAQG
+216 ESLPEAAAQG
-226 AAEPASSSGVAK
+226 EPEVTSSGGVAK
-238 REIVCLPG
+238 REISCLPD

-253 SDSEG
+253 SESEG

-264 AEGREPSPEAM
+264 TERREASPEAM

-296 VEHPIDEDLTTTYT
+296 VEHPVDEDLTTTYA

-419 EKSKSDSEQKEEK
+419 EKSKSDSEQKEER

-455 KYTVEKTPVQKSPE
+455 KYTVEKVPAQKSPQLV
-469 AAPAAQPKQGTVNG
+469 PAAQPQQGTVNG
-483 DMPVPEK
+483 DMPVPQK
-490 ADNVPLSI
+490 TDSVPLSI
-498 HLEGVQVPS
+498 HLEGIRVPS
-507 KQPATVPTQLL
+507 KQPADNLPTQLL
-518 TAPSPTFFPPP
+518 APPSPTFLPPP
-529 PSTPDPFSASS
+529 TSTPDPFSSS
-540 TSMFNRSARPFT
+540 TTSMFNRSARPFT

-562 SSVIFRPSA
+562 SSVIFRPST
-571 PKKPTENLG
+571 PKKASESLG
-580 GQSTVVPPFSRQVP
+580 GQSTVVPPFSPPAP
-594 GAPAN
+594 GTHAN
-599 APVPTQR
+599 APVPTHR
-606 GPVSSSTS
+606 SPVSSSTS

-628 SQPKGGGSASEIK
+628 SQPRAGGCAPENK
-641 PSANTARTS
+641 PSASTARTS
-650 STSIFLSTPSK
+650 TTSIFLSAPSK
-661 PGGNMASAASQPR
+661 PG
-674 VPGTASSSLY
+674 
-684 ITPAPSQHMRSS
+684 
-696 SPVPKQPS
+696 
-704 PAITPATPR
+704 ATPR
-713 PPSEPFT
+713 PPSEPLT

-739 RRRGNKKPMFSKVE
+739 RRRGNKKPMFSKIE
-753 EKKNSP
+753 EKKKNSP

-815 APKPQQDAGL
+815 APKPQQQDAGL
-825 VNGAQDMPQLKGKGA
+825 VNGAHDMPQLKGKGA

-850 DKFVVE
+850 DKYVVE
-856 TTPKPEYKP
+856 TTPKPESKP

-871 PSLPSCWK
+871 PSLPSSWK

-904 TKSQANKAES
+904 SKSQASKAES

-950 SPSTQT
+950 GPSTQES
-956 TPGQPTPQAS
+956 PGQAAPQAS
-966 SSFMAAKQ
+966 SSFTAAKQ
-974 VPVKIAK
+974 VPVKTAK

-999 LAPTVLVPRSATML
+999 LAPTVLAPRSATTL
-1013 DEPLWRTEMASS
+1013 DEPVWRTEMASS
-1025 APATPAPFQVELSP
+1025 APTTPAPFQVELSQ
-1039 SPKPYP
+1039 SPKTYQ
-1045 SSPEPGQVGQGPPPN
+1045 SSPEPGQAGQGLSPN
-1060 SASASRFQ
+1060 PVSASRFQ

>member
-1 MGAEEEMLITLSGGA
+1 LLL
-16 PWGFRLQGGSEQKR
+16 FQ
-30 PLQVSKIR
+30 IR

-63 GLSHANAMQ
+63 GLSHATAMQ

-78 GTLNIRVKRIVG
+78 GMLNIRVKRIVG
-90 GDQTGPWLQ
+90 GDQTSPWLQ

-107 VLSSPSLLSPP
+107 VLSPPSPLSPTP
-118 AQILSSEPAGAPAT
+118 QLLSSEPVGSLA
-132 TTQPSQHSQSSQPSQ
+132 TTQPSQP
-147 PWRSQRHLESLTS
+147 PRSQRHLESLTS

-187 KKSPRSPPDSTTSGH
+187 KKSPRSPPDSITSK
-202 APQDEVSLS
+202 ADVPQDEVSLS

-216 ESMPEAAAQG
+216 ESTQEAAAQG
-226 AAEPASSSGVAK
+226 AKVASSGGVAK
-238 REIVCLPG
+238 REIVCLLG

-253 SDSEG
+253 SENEG
-258 QLRPPS
+258 QLQPPS
-264 AEGREPSPEAM
+264 TEGREPSPEAM

-281 KAIRAE
+281 KAILAE

-296 VEHPIDEDLTTTYT
+296 VEHPIDEDLTTSYT

-408 HSDWDNTYLDI
+408 HSDCDNTYLDI

-455 KYTVEKTPVQKSPE
+455 KYTVEKVSVQKSPQL
-469 AAPAAQPKQGTVNG
+469 APAVQPQQNTVNG
-483 DMPVPEK
+483 DMPVPQK
-490 ADNVPLSI
+490 ASSVPLSI

-507 KQPATVPTQLL
+507 KQTANLPTQVLAASSL
-518 TAPSPTFFPPP
+518 TSFPPP
-529 PSTPDPFSASS
+529 PSNPEPSSACS

-562 SSVIFRPSA
+562 SSVNFRPSA
-571 PKKPTENLG
+571 PKKPSENLG
-580 GQSTVVPPFSRQVP
+580 GQSSMAPPFSPLAP
-594 GAPAN
+594 GTPAN
-599 APVPTQR
+599 APVPTHH

-622 PTSPLE
+622 PTTLLD
-628 SQPKGGGSASEIK
+628 SQPREGESALK
-641 PSANTARTS
+641 TKASANTARTS
-650 STSIFLSTPSK
+650 TTSIFLSAPSK
-661 PGGNMASAASQPR
+661 PGGD
-674 VPGTASSSLY
+674 
-684 ITPAPSQHMRSS
+684 
-696 SPVPKQPS
+696 PS
-704 PAITPATPR
+704 PAVSPAMPR
-713 PPSEPFT
+713 PPSEPLT
-720 SREQRIAVPAP
+720 AREQRIAVPAP

-739 RRRGNKKPMFSKVE
+739 RRRGNKKPMFSKIE
-753 EKKNSP
+753 EKKKNSP

-815 APKPQQDAGL
+815 APKPQQQDAEL

-856 TTPKPEYKP
+856 TIPKPESKP

-871 PSLPSCWK
+871 PSLPSSWK

-904 TKSQANKAES
+904 SKSQASKAES
-914 KVKKAPGQKSG
+914 KVKKAPDHKSG
-925 IKVIDIMRH
+925 IKVIDLMRH

-945 FGDPP
+945 FGEPP
-950 SPSTQT
+950 SPSIQDS
-956 TPGQPTPQAS
+956 PSQPAPQAS

-974 VPVKIAK
+974 VPVKTAK

-999 LAPTVLVPRSATML
+999 LAPTVLVPRSATTL
-1013 DEPLWRTEMASS
+1013 DEPVWRTEMASS
-1025 APATPAPFQVELSP
+1025 TPTTPASFQVEFSQ
-1039 SPKPYP
+1039 SPKPYQ
-1045 SSPEPGQVGQGPPPN
+1045 SSPEHGQVGQGPSPN
-1060 SASASRFQ
+1060 LASATRFQ

-1089 FGHH
+1089 SGHH

>member
-78 GTLNIRVKRIVG
+78 GMLNIRVKRIVG

-99 RSPSPGQR
+99 RSPSPGQQ
-107 VLSSPSLLSPP
+107 VLSPPSLLSPP
-118 AQILSSEPAGAPAT
+118 AQLLSSEPAGTPA
-132 TTQPSQHSQSSQPSQ
+132 TTQPSQPR
-147 PWRSQRHLESLTS
+147 RSQRHLESLTS

-187 KKSPRSPPDSTTSGH
+187 KKSPRSPPDSTTSR
-202 APQDEVSLS
+202 ADEPQDEVSLS

-216 ESMPEAAAQG
+216 ESLPEAAAQEE
-226 AAEPASSSGVAK
+226 AEVPSSSGVAK

-246 SRTDTPF
+246 SRTETPF

-287 RHLIPMVGP
+287 HHLIPMVGP
-296 VEHPIDEDLTTTYT
+296 VEHPIDEDLTTTYA

-419 EKSKSDSEQKEEK
+419 EKSKSEAEQKEEK

-455 KYTVEKTPVQKSPE
+455 KYTVEKVPEQKNPQL
-469 AAPAAQPKQGTVNG
+469 APASQPKQGTVNG

-490 ADNVPLSI
+490 ADSIPLSI

-507 KQPATVPTQLL
+507 KQLATLPTQLL
-518 TAPSPTFFPPP
+518 AAPSPTFFSPP
-529 PSTPDPFSASS
+529 PSTPDSFSASS

-571 PKKPTENLG
+571 PKKTSESLG
-580 GQSTVVPPFSRQVP
+580 GQSTVVPPFSPPTP
-594 GAPAN
+594 GTPAN
-599 APVPTQR
+599 APVPTHR

-622 PTSPLE
+622 PASPLE
-628 SQPKGGGSASEIK
+628 SQPKGGSSPETK

-650 STSIFLSTPSK
+650 TTSIFLSTPSK
-661 PGGNMASAASQPR
+661 PGGDPPPA
-674 VPGTASSSLY
+674 T
-684 ITPAPSQHMRSS
+684 TPAM
-696 SPVPKQPS
+696 
-704 PAITPATPR
+704 PR
-713 PPSEPFT
+713 PPSEPLT
-720 SREQRIAVPAP
+720 SREQRISVPAP

-739 RRRGNKKPMFSKVE
+739 RRRGNKKPMFSKIE
-753 EKKNSP
+753 EKKKNSP

-815 APKPQQDAGL
+815 APKPDAGL

-856 TTPKPEYKP
+856 TTPKPELKP

-871 PSLPSCWK
+871 PSLPSSWK

-904 TKSQANKAES
+904 SKSQASKADS

-950 SPSTQT
+950 SPSIQNS
-956 TPGQPTPQAS
+956 PGQPTPQAS
-966 SSFMAAKQ
+966 SSFMTAKQ
-974 VPVKIAK
+974 LPVKTAK

-999 LAPTVLVPRSATML
+999 LAPTVLVPRSATTL

-1025 APATPAPFQVELSP
+1025 APATPASFQVELSQF
-1039 SPKPYP
+1039 PKPYQ
-1045 SSPEPGQVGQGPPPN
+1045 SSPEPGQAGQGPSPN
-1060 SASASRFQ
+1060 PSSASRFQ

>member
-1 MGAEEEMLITLSGGA
+1 MGAEEELLITLSGGA

-63 GLSHANAMQ
+63 GLSHASAMQ

-90 GDQTGPWLQ
+90 GDQTGPRLQ

-107 VLSSPSLLSPP
+107 VLSPPSPLSPP
-118 AQILSSEPAGAPAT
+118 AQLLSSEPAGAPAT
-132 TTQPSQHSQSSQPSQ
+132 TAQPSQ
-147 PWRSQRHLESLTS
+147 PRRSHRHLESLTS

-187 KKSPRSPPDSTTSGH
+187 KKSPRSPPDSTTSK
-202 APQDEVSLS
+202 ADVPQDEVSLS

-216 ESMPEAAAQG
+216 ESMPEATVQG
-226 AAEPASSSGVAK
+226 PAEVASSSGVAK
-238 REIVCLPG
+238 REITCPPG

-253 SDSEG
+253 SESEG
-258 QLRPPS
+258 QLGPPS
-264 AEGREPSPEAM
+264 TEGREPSPEAM

-296 VEHPIDEDLTTTYT
+296 VEHPVDEDLTTTYM

-419 EKSKSDSEQKEEK
+419 EKAKSDSEQKEEK
-432 QKGLSE
+432 PKGLSE

-455 KYTVEKTPVQKSPE
+455 KYTVEKAPAQKSPQLTSVS
-469 AAPAAQPKQGTVNG
+469 QPQQGTVNG
-483 DMPVPEK
+483 GDMPVPQKIES
-490 ADNVPLSI
+490 VPLSI
-498 HLEGVQVPS
+498 HLEDVQVPS
-507 KQPATVPTQLL
+507 KQPATVPTQFL
-518 TAPSPTFFPPP
+518 APPSPTFFPPP
-529 PSTPDPFSASS
+529 PSTPDPFSAST

-571 PKKPTENLG
+571 PKKPSESLG
-580 GQSTVVPPFSRQVP
+580 GQSTVVPPFSPLAP
-594 GAPAN
+594 GTPAN
-599 APVPTQR
+599 APAPTQR

-622 PTSPLE
+622 PTTPLE
-628 SQPKGGGSASEIK
+628 SQPREGGSAPETK

-650 STSIFLSTPSK
+650 STSIFLSAPSK
-661 PGGNMASAASQPR
+661 PGM
-674 VPGTASSSLY
+674 
-684 ITPAPSQHMRSS
+684 
-696 SPVPKQPS
+696 
-704 PAITPATPR
+704 PR
-713 PPSEPFT
+713 PPSEPLT

-739 RRRGNKKPMFSKVE
+739 RRRGNKKPMFSKLE
-753 EKKNSP
+753 EKKKNSP

-815 APKPQQDAGL
+815 APKPQQDSGL

-850 DKFVVE
+850 DKYVVE
-856 TTPKPEYKP
+856 TTPKPDSKP

-871 PSLPSCWK
+871 PSLPSSWK

-904 TKSQANKAES
+904 SKSQASKAES

-925 IKVIDIMRH
+925 IKVIDLMRH

-945 FGDPP
+945 FGEPP
-950 SPSTQT
+950 SPGTQDS
-956 TPGQPTPQAS
+956 PAHPAPQAG
-966 SSFMAAKQ
+966 SSFTAAKQ
-974 VPVKIAK
+974 VPVKTAK
-981 TQEIRRFSTPA
+981 TQEIRRFSTPV

-999 LAPTVLVPRSATML
+999 LAPTVLAPRSATTL
-1013 DEPLWRTEMASS
+1013 DEPVWRTEMASS
-1025 APATPAPFQVELSP
+1025 APTTPAPFQVELSQ

-1045 SSPEPGQVGQGPPPN
+1045 SSPEPGQMGQGLSPN
-1060 SASASRFQ
+1060 PASTTRFQ

>member
-63 GLSHANAMQ
+63 GLSHATAMQ

-78 GTLNIRVKRIVG
+78 GMLNIR
-90 GDQTGPWLQ
+90 
-99 RSPSPGQR
+99 R
-107 VLSSPSLLSPP
+107 VLSPPSPLSPP
-118 AQILSSEPAGAPAT
+118 AHILSPDPAGAPAI
-132 TTQPSQHSQSSQPSQ
+132 TQPSQPR
-147 PWRSQRHLESLTS
+147 RSQRHPESFTS

-187 KKSPRSPPDSTTSGH
+187 KKSPRSPPDSTTSKPD

-211 EQSGY
+211 EQS
-216 ESMPEAAAQG
+216 
-226 AAEPASSSGVAK
+226 AEVASSSGVAK
-238 REIVCLPG
+238 REITCSPG
-246 SRTDTPF
+246 SLTDTPF
-253 SDSEG
+253 SESEG
-258 QLRPPS
+258 QLQPPS
-264 AEGREPSPEAM
+264 TEGREPSPEAM

-281 KAIRAE
+281 KAIQAE

-296 VEHPIDEDLTTTYT
+296 VEHPVDEDLTTTYM

-330 EAKTKCR
+330 EAKTKCK

-408 HSDWDNTYLDI
+408 HSDWDSTYLDI

-455 KYTVEKTPVQKSPE
+455 KYTVEKVPAQISP
-469 AAPAAQPKQGTVNG
+469 
-483 DMPVPEK
+483 
-490 ADNVPLSI
+490 
-498 HLEGVQVPS
+498 H
-507 KQPATVPTQLL
+507 
-518 TAPSPTFFPPP
+518 PTFFPPP

-540 TSMFNRSARPFT
+540 SMFNRSARPFT

-571 PKKPTENLG
+571 PKKPSESPG
-580 GQSTVVPPFSRQVP
+580 GQSTVVPPFSPLSP

-599 APVPTQR
+599 ASVPAQR
-606 GPVSSSTS
+606 GPISSSTS

-622 PTSPLE
+622 PTPAME
-628 SQPKGGGSASEIK
+628 SQPRSGGSAPETK
-641 PSANTARTS
+641 PSTNTARTS
-650 STSIFLSTPSK
+650 TTSIFLSTPSK
-661 PGGNMASAASQPR
+661 PVGDMAS
-674 VPGTASSSLY
+674 
-684 ITPAPSQHMRSS
+684 TPL
-696 SPVPKQPS
+696 
-704 PAITPATPR
+704 
-713 PPSEPFT
+713 T
-720 SREQRIAVPAP
+720 SREQRISVPAP

-739 RRRGNKKPMFSKVE
+739 RRRGNRKPMFSKIE
-753 EKKNSP
+753 EKKKNSP

-771 EKPKG
+771 EKLKS

-815 APKPQQDAGL
+815 APKPQQQDAGL

-850 DKFVVE
+850 DKYVVE
-856 TTPKPEYKP
+856 TTPKPESKP

-871 PSLPSCWK
+871 PSLPSSWK

-904 TKSQANKAES
+904 SKSQASKVES

-925 IKVIDIMRH
+925 IKVIDLMRH

-950 SPSTQT
+950 GPSTQES
-956 TPGQPTPQAS
+956 PGQPAPQAS
-966 SSFMAAKQ
+966 SSFTAAKQ
-974 VPVKIAK
+974 IPVKTAK

-999 LAPTVLVPRSATML
+999 MAPTVLMPRSATTL
-1013 DEPLWRTEMASS
+1013 DEPVWRTEMASS
-1025 APATPAPFQVELSP
+1025 GP
-1039 SPKPYP
+1039 SPNP
-1045 SSPEPGQVGQGPPPN
+1045 
-1060 SASASRFQ
+1060 ASASRFQ

>member
-63 GLSHANAMQ
+63 GLSHATAMQ

-78 GTLNIRVKRIVG
+78 GMLNICVKRIVG

-107 VLSSPSLLSPP
+107 VLSPPSPLSPP
-118 AQILSSEPAGAPAT
+118 AQLLSPELAGAPVTA
-132 TTQPSQHSQSSQPSQ
+132 QPLQP
-147 PWRSQRHLESLTS
+147 RKSQRHLESLTS

-174 ADNVAQEKHRRAR
+174 ADNMAQEKHRRAR
-187 KKSPRSPPDSTTSGH
+187 KKSPRSPPDSTNSKVD

-216 ESMPEAAAQG
+216 ESMPEAAVQG
-226 AAEPASSSGVAK
+226 GPEVASSVGVAK
-238 REIVCLPG
+238 REIACPPG

-253 SDSEG
+253 SESEG
-258 QLRPPS
+258 QLRPPLT
-264 AEGREPSPEAM
+264 EGQEPSPEAM

-296 VEHPIDEDLTTTYT
+296 VEHPVDEDLTTTYA

-419 EKSKSDSEQKEEK
+419 EKAKSDSEQKEEK

-455 KYTVEKTPVQKSPE
+455 KYTVEKVPVQKSSQLV
-469 AAPAAQPKQGTVNG
+469 PAAQPQQGTVNG
-483 DMPVPEK
+483 DMPVPQK
-490 ADNVPLSI
+490 ADSVPLSI
-498 HLEGVQVPS
+498 HLEGMQVPS
-507 KQPATVPTQLL
+507 KQPATVPAQLL
-518 TAPSPTFFPPP
+518 APPSPTFFPPP
-529 PSTPDPFSASS
+529 PSTPDPFSASTS
-540 TSMFNRSARPFT
+540 SMFNRSARPFT

-571 PKKPTENLG
+571 PKKPTESLG
-580 GQSTVVPPFSRQVP
+580 GQSMVVPPFSPLAP
-594 GAPAN
+594 GTPAN
-599 APVPTQR
+599 APVPTHR

-622 PTSPLE
+622 PTPPLE
-628 SQPKGGGSASEIK
+628 SQPKGGGSAPETK
-641 PSANTARTS
+641 PPANTARTS
-650 STSIFLSTPSK
+650 TTSIFLSTPSK
-661 PGGNMASAASQPR
+661 PGGE
-674 VPGTASSSLY
+674 
-684 ITPAPSQHMRSS
+684 
-696 SPVPKQPS
+696 PS
-704 PAITPATPR
+704 PAVSPAMSR
-713 PPSEPFT
+713 PPSEPLT

-739 RRRGNKKPMFSKVE
+739 RRRGNKKPMFSKIE
-753 EKKNSP
+753 EKKKNSP

-815 APKPQQDAGL
+815 APKPQQQDAGL

-850 DKFVVE
+850 DKYVVE
-856 TTPKPEYKP
+856 TPPKPESKP

-871 PSLPSCWK
+871 PSLPSSWK

-904 TKSQANKAES
+904 SKSQASKAES

-925 IKVIDIMRH
+925 IKVIDLMRH

-950 SPSTQT
+950 SPSIQES
-956 TPGQPTPQAS
+956 PGQPAPQAS

-974 VPVKIAK
+974 VPVKTAK

-999 LAPTVLVPRSATML
+999 LAPTVLVPRSATTL
-1013 DEPLWRTEMASS
+1013 DEPVWRTEMASS
-1025 APATPAPFQVELSP
+1025 APTTPALFQVELSQ
-1039 SPKPYP
+1039 SPKPYQ
-1045 SSPEPGQVGQGPPPN
+1045 SSPEPGQAGQGPSPN
-1060 SASASRFQ
+1060 PASASRFQ

>member
-63 GLSHANAMQ
+63 GLSHATAMQ

-78 GTLNIRVKRIVG
+78 GMLNIRVKRIVG
-90 GDQTGPWLQ
+90 GDQTGPRLQ

-107 VLSSPSLLSPP
+107 VLSPPSPLSPP
-118 AQILSSEPAGAPAT
+118 AQLLSPEPVGASAT
-132 TTQPSQHSQSSQPSQ
+132 AQPSRPR
-147 PWRSQRHLESLTS
+147 RSQRHVESLTS

-187 KKSPRSPPDSTTSGH
+187 KKSPRSPPDSTSNNMD

-226 AAEPASSSGVAK
+226 GPEVASSVGVAK
-238 REIVCLPG
+238 REIACPPG

-253 SDSEG
+253 SESEG
-258 QLRPPS
+258 QLRPLS
-264 AEGREPSPEAM
+264 TEGREPSPEAM

-296 VEHPIDEDLTTTYT
+296 VEHPIDEDLTTTYA

-455 KYTVEKTPVQKSPE
+455 KYTVEKVPAQKNPQL
-469 AAPAAQPKQGTVNG
+469 APAARPQQGTVNG
-483 DMPVPEK
+483 DMPVPQK
-490 ADNVPLSI
+490 ADSVPLSI

-507 KQPATVPTQLL
+507 KQPATLATQLL
-518 TAPSPTFFPPP
+518 VPHSPTFFSPP
-529 PSTPDPFSASS
+529 PSTPDPFSAST

-571 PKKPTENLG
+571 PKKPSESLG
-580 GQSTVVPPFSRQVP
+580 GQSTVVPPFSPLAP
-594 GAPAN
+594 GTPAN
-599 APVPTQR
+599 APVPTHR

-614 LYIPAPGR
+614 LYIPAPGK
-622 PTSPLE
+622 PTPPLE
-628 SQPKGGGSASEIK
+628 SQPRAGGSAPDTK

-650 STSIFLSTPSK
+650 TTSIFLSTPSR
-661 PGGNMASAASQPR
+661 PGM
-674 VPGTASSSLY
+674 
-684 ITPAPSQHMRSS
+684 
-696 SPVPKQPS
+696 
-704 PAITPATPR
+704 PR
-713 PPSEPFT
+713 PPSEPLT
-720 SREQRIAVPAP
+720 SREQRIAVPAT

-739 RRRGNKKPMFSKVE
+739 RRRGNKKPMFSKIE
-753 EKKNSP
+753 EKKKNSP

-815 APKPQQDAGL
+815 APKPQQQDAGL

-856 TTPKPEYKP
+856 TTPKPESKP

-871 PSLPSCWK
+871 PSLPSSWK

-904 TKSQANKAES
+904 SKSQTSKAES

-925 IKVIDIMRH
+925 IKVIDLMRH

-950 SPSTQT
+950 SPSIQES
-956 TPGQPTPQAS
+956 PGQPAPQAS
-966 SSFMAAKQ
+966 SSFTAAKQ
-974 VPVKIAK
+974 VPVKTAK

-999 LAPTVLVPRSATML
+999 LAPTVLVPRSATTL
-1013 DEPLWRTEMASS
+1013 DEPVWRTEMASS
-1025 APATPAPFQVELSP
+1025 APTTPAPFQVELSQ
-1039 SPKPYP
+1039 SPKPYQ
-1045 SSPEPGQVGQGPPPN
+1045 SSPEPGQAGQGPSPN
-1060 SASASRFQ
+1060 PASASRFQ

>member
-63 GLSHANAMQ
+63 GLSHATAMQ

-107 VLSSPSLLSPP
+107 VLSPPSPLSTPAQLLSP
-118 AQILSSEPAGAPAT
+118 EPAGAPAT
-132 TTQPSQHSQSSQPSQ
+132 AQPSQ
-147 PWRSQRHLESLTS
+147 PQRSQRHLESVTS

-187 KKSPRSPPDSTTSGH
+187 KKSPRSPPDSTNSKGD
-202 APQDEVSLS
+202 APPDEVSLS

-216 ESMPEAAAQG
+216 ESTPEAAVQG
-226 AAEPASSSGVAK
+226 EAEVASSGGVAK
-238 REIVCLPG
+238 REIACPPG

-253 SDSEG
+253 SESEG

-264 AEGREPSPEAM
+264 TEERDPSPEAM

-296 VEHPIDEDLTTTYT
+296 VEHPVDEDLTTTYA

-330 EAKTKCR
+330 EAKTKCK

-419 EKSKSDSEQKEEK
+419 EKSKSDSEQKEGK

-455 KYTVEKTPVQKSPE
+455 KYTVEKVPAQKSPQL
-469 AAPAAQPKQGTVNG
+469 APAAQLQQGTVNG
-483 DMPVPEK
+483 DMPVPQK
-490 ADNVPLSI
+490 ADSVPLSI

-507 KQPATVPTQLL
+507 KQPATLPTQLL
-518 TAPSPTFFPPP
+518 APPSPTFFPPP

-571 PKKPTENLG
+571 PKKPSESLG
-580 GQSTVVPPFSRQVP
+580 VQSTVVPPFSPLAP
-594 GAPAN
+594 GTPAN
-599 APVPTQR
+599 APVATHR

-622 PTSPLE
+622 PTPPLE
-628 SQPKGGGSASEIK
+628 SQSRGGGCAPETK

-650 STSIFLSTPSK
+650 TTSIFLSTPSK
-661 PGGNMASAASQPR
+661 PGM
-674 VPGTASSSLY
+674 
-684 ITPAPSQHMRSS
+684 
-696 SPVPKQPS
+696 
-704 PAITPATPR
+704 PR
-713 PPSEPFT
+713 PPSEPLT
-720 SREQRIAVPAP
+720 SREQRIAMPAP

-739 RRRGNKKPMFSKVE
+739 RRRGNKKPMFSKIE
-753 EKKNSP
+753 EKKKNSP

-815 APKPQQDAGL
+815 APKPQQQDAGL

-856 TTPKPEYKP
+856 TTPKPQSKP

-871 PSLPSCWK
+871 PSLPSSWK

-904 TKSQANKAES
+904 SKSQASKAES

-925 IKVIDIMRH
+925 IKVIDVMRH

-950 SPSTQT
+950 NPSIQES
-956 TPGQPTPQAS
+956 PGQPAPQGS

-974 VPVKIAK
+974 VPVKTAK

-999 LAPTVLVPRSATML
+999 LAPTVLVPRSATTL
-1013 DEPLWRTEMASS
+1013 DEPVWRTEMASS
-1025 APATPAPFQVELSP
+1025 APATPAPFQAELTQGP
-1039 SPKPYP
+1039 SPNP
-1045 SSPEPGQVGQGPPPN
+1045 
-1060 SASASRFQ
+1060 ASASRFQ

>member
-16 PWGFRLQGGSEQKR
+16 PWGFRLQGGAEQKR

-78 GTLNIRVKRIVG
+78 GMLNIRVKRIVG

-107 VLSSPSLLSPP
+107 VLSPPSLLSPP
-118 AQILSSEPAGAPAT
+118 AQSLSSEPAGAPVT
-132 TTQPSQHSQSSQPSQ
+132 TQPSQ

-187 KKSPRSPPDSTTSGH
+187 RKSPRSPPDSTASRAD

-216 ESMPEAAAQG
+216 ESTPEAAAQG
-226 AAEPASSSGVAK
+226 GAEPASSGGVAK

-264 AEGREPSPEAM
+264 AEEREPSPEAM

-455 KYTVEKTPVQKSPE
+455 KYTVEKTPAQKSPE
-469 AAPAAQPKQGTVNG
+469 LASAAQPKQGTVNG
-483 DMPVPEK
+483 DMPVPDK

-498 HLEGVQVPS
+498 HLDSVQVPS

-571 PKKPTENLG
+571 PKKPTESLG
-580 GQSTVVPPFSRQVP
+580 GQSTVVPPFSPLVP
-594 GAPAN
+594 GTPAN
-599 APVPTQR
+599 APVPPQR

-628 SQPKGGGSASEIK
+628 SQPKGGGSASEMK

-650 STSIFLSTPSK
+650 TTSIFLSAPSK
-661 PGGNMASAASQPR
+661 PGAMPQ
-674 VPGTASSSLY
+674 
-684 ITPAPSQHMRSS
+684 
-696 SPVPKQPS
+696 
-704 PAITPATPR
+704 
-713 PPSEPFT
+713 PPSDPLT

-739 RRRGNKKPMFSKVE
+739 RRRGNKKPMFSKIE
-753 EKKNSP
+753 EKKKNSP

-904 TKSQANKAES
+904 SKSQASKAES

-925 IKVIDIMRH
+925 IKVIDLMRH

-950 SPSTQT
+950 SPNTQN
-956 TPGQPTPQAS
+956 TPAQPTPQAS
-966 SSFMAAKQ
+966 TSFMTAKQ

-999 LAPTVLVPRSATML
+999 LAPTVLVPRSATTL

-1039 SPKPYP
+1039 SPKPYQ
-1045 SSPEPGQVGQGPPPN
+1045 SSPEPRQVGQGLPLN

-1068 VARPKFSAARTGMQ
+1068 VARPKFSPARTGMQ

>member
-1 MGAEEEMLITLSGGA
+1 
-16 PWGFRLQGGSEQKR
+16 Q
-30 PLQVSKIR
+30 IR

-63 GLSHANAMQ
+63 GLSHATAMQ

-78 GTLNIRVKRIVG
+78 GMLNICVKRIVG

-107 VLSSPSLLSPP
+107 VLSPPSPLSAPAQLLSPE
-118 AQILSSEPAGAPAT
+118 LAGAPVIA
-132 TTQPSQHSQSSQPSQ
+132 QPLQP
-147 PWRSQRHLESLTS
+147 RKSQRHLESLTS

-174 ADNVAQEKHRRAR
+174 ADNMAQEKHRRAR
-187 KKSPRSPPDSTTSGH
+187 KKSPRSPPDSTNSKAD

-216 ESMPEAAAQG
+216 ESMPEAAVQG
-226 AAEPASSSGVAK
+226 GPEVASSVGVAK
-238 REIVCLPG
+238 REIACPPG

-253 SDSEG
+253 SESEG
-258 QLRPPS
+258 QLRPPLT
-264 AEGREPSPEAM
+264 EGREPSPEAM

-296 VEHPIDEDLTTTYT
+296 VEHPVDEDLTTTYA

-419 EKSKSDSEQKEEK
+419 EKAKSDSEQKEEK

-455 KYTVEKTPVQKSPE
+455 KYTVEKVPVQKSPQLV
-469 AAPAAQPKQGTVNG
+469 PAAQPQQGTVNG
-483 DMPVPEK
+483 DMPVPQK
-490 ADNVPLSI
+490 ADSVPLSI
-498 HLEGVQVPS
+498 HLEGMQVPS
-507 KQPATVPTQLL
+507 KQPATIPAQLL
-518 TAPSPTFFPPP
+518 APPSPTFFPPP
-529 PSTPDPFSASS
+529 PSTPDPFSASTS
-540 TSMFNRSARPFT
+540 SMFNRSARPFT

-571 PKKPTENLG
+571 PKKPTESLG
-580 GQSTVVPPFSRQVP
+580 GQSMVVPPFSPLAP
-594 GAPAN
+594 GTPAN
-599 APVPTQR
+599 APVPTHR

-622 PTSPLE
+622 PTPTLE
-628 SQPKGGGSASEIK
+628 SQPTGGGSAPETK
-641 PSANTARTS
+641 PPANTARTS
-650 STSIFLSTPSK
+650 TTSIFLSTPSK
-661 PGGNMASAASQPR
+661 PGGE
-674 VPGTASSSLY
+674 
-684 ITPAPSQHMRSS
+684 
-696 SPVPKQPS
+696 PS
-704 PAITPATPR
+704 PAVSPAMPR
-713 PPSEPFT
+713 PPSEPLT

-739 RRRGNKKPMFSKVE
+739 RRRGNKKPMFSKIE
-753 EKKNSP
+753 EKKKNSP

-815 APKPQQDAGL
+815 APKPQQQDAGL

-850 DKFVVE
+850 DKYVVE
-856 TTPKPEYKP
+856 TPPKPESKP

-871 PSLPSCWK
+871 PSLPSSWK

-904 TKSQANKAES
+904 SKSQASKAES

-925 IKVIDIMRH
+925 IKVIDLMRH

-950 SPSTQT
+950 SPSIQES
-956 TPGQPTPQAS
+956 PGQPAPQAS

-974 VPVKIAK
+974 VPVKTAK

-999 LAPTVLVPRSATML
+999 LAPTVLVPRSATTL
-1013 DEPLWRTEMASS
+1013 DEPVWRTEMASS
-1025 APATPAPFQVELSP
+1025 APATPALFQVELSQ
-1039 SPKPYP
+1039 SPKPYQ
-1045 SSPEPGQVGQGPPPN
+1045 SSPEPGQAGQGPSPN
-1060 SASASRFQ
+1060 PASASRFQ

>member
-63 GLSHANAMQ
+63 GLSHAAAMQ

-78 GTLNIRVKRIVG
+78 GMLNICVKRIVG
-90 GDQTGPWLQ
+90 GDQTGPRLL
-99 RSPSPGQR
+99 RSPSQGQR
-107 VLSSPSLLSPP
+107 VLSPQSPLSPP
-118 AQILSSEPAGAPAT
+118 AQILSPEPAGAPTA
-132 TTQPSQHSQSSQPSQ
+132 TQPSQPR
-147 PWRSQRHLESLTS
+147 RSQRHPESLTS

-174 ADNVAQEKHRRAR
+174 ADNIAQEKHRRAR
-187 KKSPRSPPDSTTSGH
+187 KKSPRSPPDSTTSKPD

-211 EQSGY
+211 SG
-216 ESMPEAAAQG
+216 
-226 AAEPASSSGVAK
+226 
-238 REIVCLPG
+238 
-246 SRTDTPF
+246 
-253 SDSEG
+253 
-258 QLRPPS
+258 
-264 AEGREPSPEAM
+264 PSPEAM

-281 KAIRAE
+281 KAIQAE

-296 VEHPIDEDLTTTYT
+296 VEHPVDEDLTTTYM

-438 ASGKG
+438 ASSKG

-455 KYTVEKTPVQKSPE
+455 KYTVEKVPAQISPR
-469 AAPAAQPKQGTVNG
+469 
-483 DMPVPEK
+483 
-490 ADNVPLSI
+490 I

-507 KQPATVPTQLL
+507 KQPATLPVQLL
-518 TAPSPTFFPPP
+518 APPSPTFFPPP

-540 TSMFNRSARPFT
+540 SMFNRSARPFT

-571 PKKPTENLG
+571 PKKPSESLS
-580 GQSTVVPPFSRQVP
+580 GQSTVVPPFSPLAP

-622 PTSPLE
+622 PTPPIE
-628 SQPKGGGSASEIK
+628 SQPRAGGSAPESK

-650 STSIFLSTPSK
+650 TTSIFLSTPSK
-661 PGGNMASAASQPR
+661 PGG
-674 VPGTASSSLY
+674 
-684 ITPAPSQHMRSS
+684 
-696 SPVPKQPS
+696 
-704 PAITPATPR
+704 
-713 PPSEPFT
+713 EPLT
-720 SREQRIAVPAP
+720 SREQRISVPAP

-739 RRRGNKKPMFSKVE
+739 RRRGNRKPMFSKIE
-753 EKKNSP
+753 EKKKNSP

-771 EKPKG
+771 EKVKS

-815 APKPQQDAGL
+815 APKPQQQDAGL

-840 ELFAKRQSRM
+840 ELFARRQSRM

-856 TTPKPEYKP
+856 TTPKPESKP

-871 PSLPSCWK
+871 PSLPSSWK

-904 TKSQANKAES
+904 SKSQASKAES

-925 IKVIDIMRH
+925 IRVIDLMRH

-950 SPSTQT
+950 GSSIQES
-956 TPGQPTPQAS
+956 PGQTAPQAS
-966 SSFMAAKQ
+966 SSFTAAKQ
-974 VPVKIAK
+974 IPLKTAK

-999 LAPTVLVPRSATML
+999 LAPTVLMPRSATTL
-1013 DEPLWRTEMASS
+1013 DEPVWRTEMASS
-1025 APATPAPFQVELSP
+1025 APTTPAPFQVELT
-1039 SPKPYP
+1039 
-1045 SSPEPGQVGQGPPPN
+1045 
-1060 SASASRFQ
+1060 SASRFQ

>member
-1 MGAEEEMLITLSGGA
+1 MGAEEEMLIILSGGA

-63 GLSHANAMQ
+63 GLSHASAMQ

-78 GTLNIRVKRIVG
+78 GMLNIRVKRTVG
-90 GDQTGPWLQ
+90 GDQTGPRLQ

-107 VLSSPSLLSPP
+107 VLSPPSPLSPP
-118 AQILSSEPAGAPAT
+118 AQLLSPEPAGAPAT
-132 TTQPSQHSQSSQPSQ
+132 TQQPLQPR
-147 PWRSQRHLESLTS
+147 RSQRHLESLTS

-187 KKSPRSPPDSTTSGH
+187 KKSPRSPPDSTSSKVD

-216 ESMPEAAAQG
+216 ESLPEATAQG
-226 AAEPASSSGVAK
+226 GPEVASSTGVAK
-238 REIVCLPG
+238 REIACPPG
-246 SRTDTPF
+246 SRIDTPF
-253 SDSEG
+253 LESEG
-258 QLRPPS
+258 QLRPLS
-264 AEGREPSPEAM
+264 TEGREPSPEAM

-296 VEHPIDEDLTTTYT
+296 VEHPVDEDLTTTYA

-330 EAKTKCR
+330 EAKTKCK

-419 EKSKSDSEQKEEK
+419 EKSKSDSEQKAEK

-455 KYTVEKTPVQKSPE
+455 KYTVEKVPIQKSPPH
-469 AAPAAQPKQGTVNG
+469 APVAQPQQGTVNG

-490 ADNVPLSI
+490 ADSVPLSI

-507 KQPATVPTQLL
+507 KQPATLPAQLL
-518 TAPSPTFFPPP
+518 APPTPTFFPPP
-529 PSTPDPFSASS
+529 PSTPNPFSAST

-571 PKKPTENLG
+571 PKKPSESLG
-580 GQSTVVPPFSRQVP
+580 GQSMVVPPFSP
-594 GAPAN
+594 PAAGTPAN
-599 APVPTQR
+599 VSVPTHC

-622 PTSPLE
+622 PASPLE
-628 SQPKGGGSASEIK
+628 SQPREGGNAPETK

-650 STSIFLSTPSK
+650 TTSIFLSAPSK
-661 PGGNMASAASQPR
+661 PGGEMASAASQPR
-674 VPGTASSSLY
+674 IPGTASSSLY
-684 ITPAPSQHMRSS
+684 ISPAPSQHTISS
-696 SPVPKQPS
+696 SPVPKKPS
-704 PAITPATPR
+704 PAISPAMPR
-713 PPSEPFT
+713 PPSEPLT

-739 RRRGNKKPMFSKVE
+739 RRRGNKKPMFSKPE

-771 EKPKG
+771 EKPKS

-815 APKPQQDAGL
+815 APKPQQQDAGL

-856 TTPKPEYKP
+856 TTPKPESKP

-871 PSLPSCWK
+871 PSLPSSWK

-904 TKSQANKAES
+904 SKSQASKAES

-925 IKVIDIMRH
+925 IKVIDLMRH

-950 SPSTQT
+950 SPSTQES
-956 TPGQPTPQAS
+956 PGQPAPQAS
-966 SSFMAAKQ
+966 SSFTAAKQ
-974 VPVKIAK
+974 VPVKTAK

-999 LAPTVLVPRSATML
+999 LAPTVLVPRSATTL
-1013 DEPLWRTEMASS
+1013 DEPVWRREMASS
-1025 APATPAPFQVELSP
+1025 APATPAPFQVEFSQP
-1039 SPKPYP
+1039 PKPYQ
-1045 SSPEPGQVGQGPPPN
+1045 SSPEPGQAGQGPSPN
-1060 SASASRFQ
+1060 PASASRFQ

>member
-1 MGAEEEMLITLSGGA
+1 EFL
-16 PWGFRLQGGSEQKR
+16 
-30 PLQVSKIR
+30 
-38 KRSKAC
+38 
-44 RGGLW
+44 
-49 ENDVLV
+49 
-55 SINGKSCA
+55 
-63 GLSHANAMQ
+63 
-72 IIDSSN
+72 
-78 GTLNIRVKRIVG
+78 
-90 GDQTGPWLQ
+90 
-99 RSPSPGQR
+99 
-107 VLSSPSLLSPP
+107 P
-118 AQILSSEPAGAPAT
+118 A
-132 TTQPSQHSQSSQPSQ
+132 
-147 PWRSQRHLESLTS
+147 
-160 PPDSEAYYGETDSD
+160 
-174 ADNVAQEKHRRAR
+174 
-187 KKSPRSPPDSTTSGH
+187 
-202 APQDEVSLS
+202 
-211 EQSGY
+211 
-216 ESMPEAAAQG
+216 
-226 AAEPASSSGVAK
+226 
-238 REIVCLPG
+238 
-246 SRTDTPF
+246 
-253 SDSEG
+253 
-258 QLRPPS
+258 
-264 AEGREPSPEAM
+264 
-275 LLPHAT
+275 
-281 KAIRAE
+281 
-287 RHLIPMVGP
+287 
-296 VEHPIDEDLTTTYT
+296 
-310 EKAKQAKLHRHE
+310 LHRHE

-455 KYTVEKTPVQKSPE
+455 KYTVEKSPVQKSP
-469 AAPAAQPKQGTVNG
+469 
-483 DMPVPEK
+483 D
-490 ADNVPLSI
+490 
-498 HLEGVQVPS
+498 
-507 KQPATVPTQLL
+507 
-518 TAPSPTFFPPP
+518 PTFFPPP

-571 PKKPTENLG
+571 PKKPTESLG
-580 GQSTVVPPFSRQVP
+580 GQSTVVPPFSLPAP
-594 GAPAN
+594 GTPAN

-606 GPVSSSTS
+606 SPISSSTS

-628 SQPKGGGSASEIK
+628 SQPKGGGSAVEVK

-650 STSIFLSTPSK
+650 TTSIFLSTPS
-661 PGGNMASAASQPR
+661 N
-674 VPGTASSSLY
+674 
-684 ITPAPSQHMRSS
+684 

-704 PAITPATPR
+704 PAITPAMPR
-713 PPSEPFT
+713 PPSEPLT

-739 RRRGNKKPMFSKVE
+739 RRRGNKKPMFSKIE
-753 EKKNSP
+753 EKKKNSP

-871 PSLPSCWK
+871 PSLPSSWK

-904 TKSQANKAES
+904 SKSQASKAES

-950 SPSTQT
+950 SPSTQN

-966 SSFMAAKQ
+966 SSFTAAKQ

-999 LAPTVLVPRSATML
+999 LAPTVLVPRSATTL

-1025 APATPAPFQVELSP
+1025 APVRQGP
-1039 SPKPYP
+1039 SP
-1045 SSPEPGQVGQGPPPN
+1045 N
-1060 SASASRFQ
+1060 SVSASRFQ

>member
-63 GLSHANAMQ
+63 GLSHATAMQ

-78 GTLNIRVKRIVG
+78 GTLDIRVKRIVG
-90 GDQTGPWLQ
+90 GDQTGPRLQ
-99 RSPSPGQR
+99 RSPSPGR
-107 VLSSPSLLSPP
+107 VLSPPSPVSPQAQLLSPE
-118 AQILSSEPAGAPAT
+118 LAGAPA
-132 TTQPSQHSQSSQPSQ
+132 SAQPSQ
-147 PWRSQRHLESLTS
+147 PRRSQRHLENLTS

-174 ADNVAQEKHRRAR
+174 ADNVGQEKHRRAR
-187 KKSPRSPPDSTTSGH
+187 KKSPRSPPDSTNSKGD
-202 APQDEVSLS
+202 APQDEVSL
-211 EQSGY
+211 
-216 ESMPEAAAQG
+216 
-226 AAEPASSSGVAK
+226 
-238 REIVCLPG
+238 
-246 SRTDTPF
+246 RTDTPF
-253 SDSEG
+253 SESEG

-264 AEGREPSPEAM
+264 TEGREPSPEAM

-296 VEHPIDEDLTTTYT
+296 VEHPVDEDLTTSYM

-408 HSDWDNTYLDI
+408 HSDWDNTYLEI

-455 KYTVEKTPVQKSPE
+455 KYTVEKVPAQKSPQLAS
-469 AAPAAQPKQGTVNG
+469 AAEPQQDTVNR
-483 DMPVPEK
+483 DMPVPQK
-490 ADNVPLSI
+490 ADSVPLTI
-498 HLEGVQVPS
+498 HLEDVQVPG
-507 KQPATVPTQLL
+507 KQPATLPTQLL
-518 TAPSPTFFPPP
+518 APPSPTLIPAPV
-529 PSTPDPFSASS
+529 STPDPFSTSS

-571 PKKPTENLG
+571 PKKPSESLS
-580 GQSTVVPPFSRQVP
+580 GQSSVVPPFSPLAP
-594 GAPAN
+594 GTPAN
-599 APVPTQR
+599 APVPTHR

-614 LYIPAPGR
+614 LYIPAPGK
-622 PTSPLE
+622 PTPPLE
-628 SQPKGGGSASEIK
+628 SQPKGGGSSAETK
-641 PSANTARTS
+641 PSANTSRTS
-650 STSIFLSTPSK
+650 TTSIFLSTPSK
-661 PGGNMASAASQPR
+661 PGGEVASTASQP
-674 VPGTASSSLY
+674 
-684 ITPAPSQHMRSS
+684 
-696 SPVPKQPS
+696 QPL
-704 PAITPATPR
+704 
-713 PPSEPFT
+713 T

-739 RRRGNKKPMFSKVE
+739 RRRGNKKPMFSKIE
-753 EKKNSP
+753 EKKKNSP

-771 EKPKG
+771 EKSKG

-815 APKPQQDAGL
+815 APKPQQQDAGL

-856 TTPKPEYKP
+856 ATLKPESKP

-871 PSLPSCWK
+871 PSLPSSWK

-904 TKSQANKAES
+904 SKSQARKAES

-925 IKVIDIMRH
+925 IKVIDIMSH

-945 FGDPP
+945 FGDPS
-950 SPSTQT
+950 SPSIQESRS
-956 TPGQPTPQAS
+956 QPAPQAS
-966 SSFMAAKQ
+966 SSFMAAKH
-974 VPVKIAK
+974 VPVKTAK
-981 TQEIRRFSTPA
+981 TQEVRRFSTPV
-992 PMPASSS
+992 PMPTSSS
-999 LAPTVLVPRSATML
+999 LAPTVLMPRSATTL
-1013 DEPLWRTEMASS
+1013 DEPVWRTEMASS
-1025 APATPAPFQVELSP
+1025 APTTPAPFQGP
-1039 SPKPYP
+1039 SPKP
-1045 SSPEPGQVGQGPPPN
+1045 
-1060 SASASRFQ
+1060 ASASRFQ

>member
-63 GLSHANAMQ
+63 GLSHATAMQ

-78 GTLNIRVKRIVG
+78 GMLNIRVKRIVG
-90 GDQTGPWLQ
+90 GDQTGPRLQ

-107 VLSSPSLLSPP
+107 VLSPPSPLSPP
-118 AQILSSEPAGAPAT
+118 AQLLSPEEPAGAPAT
-132 TTQPSQHSQSSQPSQ
+132 TQPSQ
-147 PWRSQRHLESLTS
+147 PQRSQKHLESLTS

-187 KKSPRSPPDSTTSGH
+187 KKSPRSPPDSTASKAD
-202 APQDEVSLS
+202 APQDEVSL
-211 EQSGY
+211 
-216 ESMPEAAAQG
+216 
-226 AAEPASSSGVAK
+226 
-238 REIVCLPG
+238 
-246 SRTDTPF
+246 RTDTPF
-253 SDSEG
+253 SESEG

-264 AEGREPSPEAM
+264 TEGRELSPEAM

-281 KAIRAE
+281 RVIQAE

-296 VEHPIDEDLTTTYT
+296 VEHPVDEDLTTTYA

-432 QKGLSE
+432 PKGLSE

-455 KYTVEKTPVQKSPE
+455 KYTVEKVPAQKSPQLV
-469 AAPAAQPKQGTVNG
+469 PAAQPQQGTVNG
-483 DMPVPEK
+483 DMPVPQK
-490 ADNVPLSI
+490 AESVPLSI

-507 KQPATVPTQLL
+507 KQTATLPPQLL
-518 TAPSPTFFPPP
+518 APPSPTFFPPP
-529 PSTPDPFSASS
+529 PSTPDPFSAST

-571 PKKPTENLG
+571 PKKTSESLG
-580 GQSTVVPPFSRQVP
+580 GQSTVVPPFSPLDP
-594 GAPAN
+594 GTPAN
-599 APVPTQR
+599 APLPTHR

-614 LYIPAPGR
+614 LYI
-622 PTSPLE
+622 L
-628 SQPKGGGSASEIK
+628 
-641 PSANTARTS
+641 
-650 STSIFLSTPSK
+650 
-661 PGGNMASAASQPR
+661 
-674 VPGTASSSLY
+674 PGTASSSLY
-684 ITPAPSQHMRSS
+684 ISPAPSQHTISS
-696 SPVPKQPS
+696 SPMPKQPS
-704 PAITPATPR
+704 PAVSPAMPR
-713 PPSEPFT
+713 PPSEPLT

-739 RRRGNKKPMFSKVE
+739 RRRGNKKPMFSKIE
-753 EKKNSP
+753 EKKKNSP

-815 APKPQQDAGL
+815 APKPQQQDAGL

-856 TTPKPEYKP
+856 TTLKPESKP

-871 PSLPSCWK
+871 PSLPSSWK
-879 YSPNIRAPPPIAYN
+879 YSPNIRAPPPIA
-893 PMHSPFYPLAA
+893 
-904 TKSQANKAES
+904 
-914 KVKKAPGQKSG
+914 APGQKSG
-925 IKVIDIMRH
+925 IKVIDLMRH

-950 SPSTQT
+950 SPSIQES
-956 TPGQPTPQAS
+956 P
-966 SSFMAAKQ
+966 AKQ
-974 VPVKIAK
+974 VPMKTAK

-992 PMPASSS
+992 PVPASSS
-999 LAPTVLVPRSATML
+999 LAPTVLVPRSATTL
-1013 DEPLWRTEMASS
+1013 DEPVWRTEMASS
-1025 APATPAPFQVELSP
+1025 APATPAPFQVELSQ
-1039 SPKPYP
+1039 SPKPYQ
-1045 SSPEPGQVGQGPPPN
+1045 SSPEPGQAGQGPSPN
-1060 SASASRFQ
+1060 PASASRFQ
-1068 VARPKFSAARTGMQ
+1068 VARPKFSAVRTGMQ

>member
-63 GLSHANAMQ
+63 GLSHATAMQ

-78 GTLNIRVKRIVG
+78 GTLNICVKRIVG
-90 GDQTGPWLQ
+90 GDQTGPRLQ
-99 RSPSPGQR
+99 HSPSPGHR
-107 VLSSPSLLSPP
+107 VLSPPSVMSPP
-118 AQILSSEPAGAPAT
+118 AQLLHPELSGTQAT
-132 TTQPSQHSQSSQPSQ
+132 AQPSQ
-147 PWRSQRHLESLTS
+147 PRRSQRNLENLTS

-187 KKSPRSPPDSTTSGH
+187 KKTPRSPPDSTISKVDAT
-202 APQDEVSLS
+202 QDEVSLS

-216 ESMPEAAAQG
+216 ESMPEAAVQEG
-226 AAEPASSSGVAK
+226 AEVAGSGGVAK

-253 SDSEG
+253 SESDG
-258 QLRPPS
+258 QLGPLLTG
-264 AEGREPSPEAM
+264 GREPSPEAM

-281 KAIRAE
+281 KPIRAE

-296 VEHPIDEDLTTTYT
+296 VEHPIDEDLTTSYT

-408 HSDWDNTYLDI
+408 HSDWDAYLDI
-419 EKSKSDSEQKEEK
+419 EKSKSNSEQKEDK

-455 KYTVEKTPVQKSPE
+455 KYTVEKVPAQKSPQL
-469 AAPAAQPKQGTVNG
+469 ATAAQPQQDTVNRE
-483 DMPVPEK
+483 MPVPQK
-490 ADNVPLSI
+490 ADSMPLSI
-498 HLEGVQVPS
+498 HLEDVQVPN
-507 KQPATVPTQLL
+507 KQPATLPTHLL
-518 TAPSPTFFPPP
+518 TPPSPTFFPPP
-529 PSTPDPFSASS
+529 VSTPDAFSASS

-571 PKKPTENLG
+571 PKKSSESPG
-580 GQSTVVPPFSRQVP
+580 GQSMVVPPFSPVTP
-594 GAPAN
+594 GTPTN
-599 APVPTQR
+599 VPVPTHR

-622 PTSPLE
+622 PTPLLE
-628 SQPKGGGSASEIK
+628 SQPRGGGSAPETQ
-641 PSANTARTS
+641 PSTSTARTS
-650 STSIFLSTPSK
+650 TTSIFLSAPSK
-661 PGGNMASAASQPR
+661 PGS
-674 VPGTASSSLY
+674 
-684 ITPAPSQHMRSS
+684 
-696 SPVPKQPS
+696 
-704 PAITPATPR
+704 R
-713 PPSEPFT
+713 PPSEPLT
-720 SREQRIAVPAP
+720 SREQRIATPAP

-739 RRRGNKKPMFSKVE
+739 RRRGNKKPMFSKIE
-753 EKKNSP
+753 EKKKNSP

-797 ACNFMQS
+797 ACNFMQP

-815 APKPQQDAGL
+815 APKPHQQDAGL

-856 TTPKPEYKP
+856 TTLKPESKP

-871 PSLPSCWK
+871 PSLPSSWK

-904 TKSQANKAES
+904 NKSQASKAES

-925 IKVIDIMRH
+925 IKVIDLMRH

-950 SPSTQT
+950 SPSIQES
-956 TPGQPTPQAS
+956 PSQAAPQVS
-966 SSFMAAKQ
+966 SSFIASKQ
-974 VPVKIAK
+974 VPVKTAK

-992 PMPASSS
+992 PMPTSSS
-999 LAPTVLVPRSATML
+999 LTPTVLLPRSATTL
-1013 DEPLWRTEMASS
+1013 DEPVWRTEMASS
-1025 APATPAPFQVELSP
+1025 APATPAPFQVELSQ
-1039 SPKPYP
+1039 SPKPYQ
-1045 SSPEPGQVGQGPPPN
+1045 SSTEPGQAVQGASPN
-1060 SASASRFQ
+1060 PASATRFQ
-1068 VARPKFSAARTGMQ
+1068 VARPKFSAVRTGMQ